1 VAKSPARFA
10 ALQIISGV
18 YDILNIGQN
27 GQLAHAA
34 RLVLYL
40 PRIMAVTER

>member
-1 VAKSPARFA
+1 VAKSPDRLI
-10 ALQIISGV
+10 ALQINSGV

-40 PRIMAVTER
+40 PRIMTVTER